1 MTNPTVTAS
10 CTKGTF
16 TNSAANNYY
25 GLMENGFNAKDLYS
39 DFITT
44 CNSESNF
51 QAALAGC
58 YGKSTCQVT
67 YNDNWFVN
75 SCIATRMSS
84 HKAYLHMYCE
94 GVEIALPYLKDIKY
108 TKWMCSGIV
117 CLNGLV
123 ILLLYIWWL
132 FKQKS

>member
-1 MTNPTVTAS
+1 VTAS

-16 TNSAANNYY
+16 TDSVANNYY
-25 GLMENGFNAKDLYS
+25 GLIDKGYNAKDLYW

-51 QAALAGC
+51 QAALNGC

-67 YNDNWFVN
+67 YNDNWFVS
-75 SCIATRMSS
+75 SCIATRTSS

-94 GVEIALPYLKDIKY
+94 KVEIVLPFLDNTTYS
-108 TKWMCSGIV
+108 KWICSGLV

-123 ILLLYIWWL
+123 ILLLYIRWI
-132 FKQKS
+132 FKQKN